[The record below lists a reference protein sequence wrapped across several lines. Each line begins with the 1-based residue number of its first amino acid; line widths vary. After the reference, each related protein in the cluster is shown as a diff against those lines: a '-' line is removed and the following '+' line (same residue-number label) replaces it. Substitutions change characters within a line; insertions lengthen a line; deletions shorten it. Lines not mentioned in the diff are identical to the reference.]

1 MNIPYEKNQ
10 KERVPFETYKA
21 RYREADP
28 ELLSEV
34 SGVPYDREKRL
45 FSVTLMNKR
54 YTISHPDFE
63 TVCLDG
69 DGSYAPLLDNLE
81 TKILLVRY
89 LLEGKRVASQ
99 GNFYAYAD
107 MPWGN
112 HYNQVFQGRCV
123 KRLAFGFGFSLDKFC
138 RVMEKLEGKK
148 LSVGDAGYEFAFLD
162 DLKLRFMIWEGD
174 EEFPPSAQILFSDNF
189 SSAFHGEDMAAV
201 GDISICTLKALARE
215 L

>member
-21 RYREADP
+21 RYREVDP

-107 MPWGN
+107 ALGEPLQSGVPGKVREAPGLWLW
-112 HYNQVFQGRCV
+112 FQPG
-123 KRLAFGFGFSLDKFC
+123 
-138 RVMEKLEGKK
+138 
-148 LSVGDAGYEFAFLD
+148 
-162 DLKLRFMIWEGD
+162 
-174 EEFPPSAQILFSDNF
+174 QILSG
-189 SSAFHGEDMAAV
+189 HGEA
-201 GDISICTLKALARE
+201 
-215 L
+215 